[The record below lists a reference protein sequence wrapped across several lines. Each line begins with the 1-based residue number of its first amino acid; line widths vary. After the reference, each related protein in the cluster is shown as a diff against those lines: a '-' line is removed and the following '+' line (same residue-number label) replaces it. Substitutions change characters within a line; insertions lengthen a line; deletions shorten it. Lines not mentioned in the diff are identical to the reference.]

1 MERVGGD
8 ERDDHE
14 RVGDPPVDGLPVD
27 HDHPPP
33 PPRRRRL
40 LLPRRGI
47 RGHLG
52 SSYDLESPE
61 KKKKTI
67 SELLETE
74 AGMNWE
80 LLDDAMASSCRCIY
94 KDR

>member
-61 KKKKTI
+61 KKKKNNQRATGDGGRN
-67 SELLETE
+67 ELGI
-74 AGMNWE
+74 AG
-80 LLDDAMASSCRCIY
+80 
-94 KDR
+94 